1 MKQEKVGILNF
12 QYSDHNYG
20 AVLQAAALENIVKQ
34 LGYNVEHINYLPY
47 NKKKFKNKLKYSFI
61 GTI

>member
-20 AVLQAAALENIVKQ
+20 AVLQAAALKI
-34 LGYNVEHINYLPY
+34 
-47 NKKKFKNKLKYSFI
+47 
-61 GTI
+61 